1 MCQIDDVICVDLIP
15 GGSAVCC
22 CFLVVILLRELWF
35 FPLFGIFL
43 AHCVFVRS
51 RSDGCPH
58 GLVCWS
64 HPTLVAKAVID
75 PFLSIAT
82 VTSVLHTLICFL
94 A

>member
-1 MCQIDDVICVDLIP
+1 MCQIDDIIGVALFP
-15 GGSAVCC
+15 GSGAVCC
-22 CFLVVILLRELWF
+22 CFLVVVLLRKLWL

-64 HPTLVAKAVID
+64 HPTLVAEAVID
-75 PFLSIAT
+75 PFLRIAT
-82 VTSVLHTLICFL
+82 VASVSF